1 MIKKFSIRNFKC
13 FREITIKSWER
24 INLVAGKNNVGKTA
38 LLEAIWLHEG
48 AHNAQLAFAVQKF
61 RGINAFDSK
70 NFLKE
75 LFAEFRTGP
84 GITLEAEYQ
93 DGKSL
98 GLRILQE
105 EAGEPV
111 PIDTETVESG
121 STRSVSPKLIFEA
134 TEGGNVLCKSE
145 FFLGVDAGDPQ
156 GKLIPFFLGGH
167 QSLRPTAVFVSSG
180 LSKEERNK
188 VNGTRF
194 SEQVEK
200 KRKGE
205 ILDSLRLICPELK
218 KIDLS
223 KRGNEFYVGGD
234 IGYDRMLP
242 LSLMGE
248 GVERYLTFV
257 LSILFGENGIVLI
270 DEIENGFHYS
280 IYNKI
285 WRNLARLA
293 RKYNV
298 QIIATTHSHEC
309 VEAAHKSFKEDEKY
323 DFLLHRLDR
332 VGDSLDDVTYD
343 QETLEVA
350 LNTDLEVR

>member
-24 INLVAGKNNVGKTA
+24 INLIAGDNNVGKTT

-61 RGINAFDSK
+61 RGITAFDSK
-70 NFLKE
+70 NFFRE
-75 LFAEFRTGP
+75 LFTEFNAGQD
-84 GITLEAEYQ
+84 IILEAKYQ

-98 GLRILQE
+98 VLRVVQE
-105 EAGEPV
+105 EAREAV
-111 PIDTETVESG
+111 AIDTEIAESE
-121 STRSVSPKLIFEA
+121 STPSVSPKLIFEA

-145 FFLGVDAGDPQ
+145 FFLGVDASDPQ
-156 GKLIPFFLGGH
+156 GKLRFFFLGGH
-167 QSLRPTAVFVSSG
+167 QSLRPTAVFVSNG
-180 LSKEERNK
+180 VSKEEGNRIN
-188 VNGTRF
+188 VNRF

-205 ILDSLRLICPELK
+205 ILDSLRLICPKLK

-223 KRGNEFYVGGD
+223 KRGNELYVCGD

-248 GVERYLTFV
+248 GMERYLTFV
-257 LSILFGENGIVLI
+257 LSILSAKNGIVLI
-270 DEIENGFHYS
+270 DEIENGLHYS
-280 IYNKI
+280 IHKKM
-285 WRNLARLA
+285 WGKLAHLA

-309 VEAAHKSFKEDEKY
+309 LEAAHKSFKEDEKY

-350 LNTDLEVR
+350 LNADLEVR

>member
-1 MIKKFSIRNFKC
+1 MIKKFSIKNFKC

-24 INLVAGKNNVGKTA
+24 INLIAGRNNVGKTA

-145 FFLGVDAGDPQ
+145 FFMGVDAGDPQ
-156 GKLIPFFLGGH
+156 GKLRFFSLGGH
-167 QSLRPTAVFVSSG
+167 QPLRPTSVLVSSG
-180 LSKEERNK
+180 LGKEERNK
-188 VNGTRF
+188 VNVTRF
-194 SEQVEK
+194 SEQVEAN
-200 KRKGE
+200 RKGE
-205 ILDSLRLICPELK
+205 ILDALRLICPELR

-223 KRGNEFYVGGD
+223 KRGDNFYICGD
-234 IGYDRMLP
+234 IGYDRMLL

-257 LSILFGENGIVLI
+257 LSILSAKNGIVLI
-270 DEIENGFHYS
+270 DEMENGFHYS
-280 IYNKI
+280 IHKKM
-285 WRNLARLA
+285 WRNLADLA

-309 VEAAHKSFKEDEKY
+309 VEAAHKSFKEDKKY

>member
-24 INLVAGKNNVGKTA
+24 INLIAGDNNVGKTA

-48 AHNAQLAFAVQKF
+48 AHNAQLSFTVQKF
-61 RGINAFDSK
+61 RGITALDSK
-70 NFLKE
+70 NFLRE
-75 LFAEFRTGP
+75 LFTELKTGQ

-98 GLRILQE
+98 VLRILQQ

-121 STRSVSPKLIFEA
+121 STRSVSPRLIFVA
-134 TEGGNVLCKSE
+134 NEGENVLCKSE
-145 FFLGVDAGDPQ
+145 FFMGVDASDPQ
-156 GKLIPFFLGGH
+156 GKPRFFFLGRH
-167 QSLRPTAVFVSSG
+167 QSLRPFSVFVSSG
-180 LSKEERNK
+180 LGKKDRNK
-188 VNGTRF
+188 INVDRF
-194 SEQVEK
+194 SEQVEAN
-200 KRKGE
+200 RKGE
-205 ILDSLRLICPELK
+205 ILDSLRLICPNLK
-218 KIDLS
+218 EIDLS
-223 KRGNEFYVGGD
+223 KRGNEFYVCGD

-248 GVERYLTFV
+248 GIERYLTFV
-257 LSILFGENGIVLI
+257 LSILSAENGIVLI

-285 WRNLARLA
+285 WRNLAYLA

-298 QIIATTHSHEC
+298 QIVATTHSHEC

>member
-13 FREITIKSWER
+13 FRQITIKSWER
-24 INLVAGKNNVGKTA
+24 INLIAGDNNVGKTA
-38 LLEAIWLHEG
+38 LLEALWLHEG
-48 AHNAQLAFAVQKF
+48 AHNAQLAFNVQRF
-61 RGINAFDSK
+61 RGIDAFDSK
-70 NFLKE
+70 SFLKE
-75 LFAEFRTGP
+75 LFTEFKTGP
-84 GITLEAEYQ
+84 GIILEAEYQ

-98 GLRILQE
+98 SLRILQE

-111 PIDTETVESG
+111 PINTETIESG

-145 FFLGVDAGDPQ
+145 FFMGVDASDPQ
-156 GKLIPFFLGGH
+156 GNLRFFFLGGH
-167 QSLRPTAVFVSSG
+167 RSLRPSSVFVSSG
-180 LSKEERNK
+180 PGKKERNK
-188 VNGTRF
+188 INVKKF

-205 ILDSLRLICPELK
+205 ILDSLRLICPKLK
-218 KIDLS
+218 EIDLS
-223 KRGNEFYVGGD
+223 KRGNELYVCGD

-248 GVERYLTFV
+248 GIERYLTFV
-257 LSILFGENGIVLI
+257 LSILFAENGIVLI

-280 IYNKI
+280 IYKKI
-285 WRNLARLA
+285 WRNLAYLA

-309 VEAAHKSFKEDEKY
+309 VEAAHKSFREDEKY